1 MARDKTR
8 FVCQNCGYDSAKWM
22 GKCPECESW
31 NTLVEEV
38 LPQHNQR
45 AASLTSKESLP
56 LPITSVSC
64 EDGARFSTGSGELD
78 RVLGDGILPGSLVLV
93 AGDPGVGKSS
103 IMLQVCAYVAE
114 TKGRVLYVSGEE
126 SPYQIKMRGDRLGAL
141 NDNLYLASETNL
153 GLIQQQAAELQP
165 CLLVID
171 SIQSVYCPEI
181 SGSPGSVSQVREAS
195 SQILSMTKRSGI
207 STFIIGH
214 VTKEGSLAGPR
225 VLEHMVDT
233 VLYFEGDRSAQY
245 RILRSIKNRFG
256 STNEIGL
263 FEMGAGGLKDVPDA
277 AKIFLD
283 ERPVGVSGSVV
294 VATIE
299 GTRPLLVEVQALVS
313 PSMLTH
319 PRRTAEG
326 IDIRRIQ
333 LLVAVLEKRAG
344 LLLGSCDVYMKI
356 AGGLAVNEPAVDL
369 GLAAALASSY
379 KDTVVDN
386 TTVIIGEVGLSGEVR
401 AVTQAHRRI
410 TEAATRG
417 FKTMVLPKGNL
428 KNLSIDTDIELI
440 GVESVEEALNL
451 L

>member
-1 MARDKTR
+1 MAKEKTK

-38 LPQHNQR
+38 LPKHIQKPG
-45 AASLTSKESLP
+45 SLTSKGTLP
-56 LPITSVSC
+56 LPITAVGS
-64 EDGARFSTGSGELD
+64 EDGARFSSGSGELD

-93 AGDPGVGKSS
+93 AGDPGIGKSS
-103 IMLQVCAYVAE
+103 IMLQMCAYVAE
-114 TKGRVLYVSGEE
+114 TRGKVLYVSGEE
-126 SPYQIKMRGDRLGAL
+126 SPYQIKMRAERLGAL
-141 NDNLYLASETNL
+141 SDNLFLASETNL
-153 GLIQQQAAELQP
+153 DVIQQQAAELQP

-181 SGSPGSVSQVREAS
+181 SSSPGSVSQVREGTS
-195 SQILSMTKRSGI
+195 YILSMTKSSGI
-207 STFIIGH
+207 STFIVGH

-233 VLYFEGDRSAQY
+233 VLYFEGDRSVQY

-263 FEMGAGGLKDVPDA
+263 FEMGPEGLKDVPDA

-344 LLLGSCDVYMKI
+344 LLMGNCDVYMKI

-369 GLAAALASSY
+369 GLVAALASSY
-379 KDTVVDN
+379 KDTVIN
-386 TTVIIGEVGLSGEVR
+386 NSTVIIGEVGLSGEVR
-401 AVTQAHRRI
+401 AVTQVDRRI
-410 TEAATRG
+410 AEAATRG
-417 FKTMVLPKGNL
+417 FQTMLLPKGNL
-428 KNLSIDTDIELI
+428 KNLSLDTDIELI
-440 GVESVEEALNL
+440 GVESVAETLTL